1 MFQFSALHLNVR
13 NLNKIFQS
21 FKEFYLTINFK
32 FSVLCFSETW
42 VDDMSPNKISN
53 FHLSGYNVLHQ
64 ISKNRKGG
72 RISIF
77 VDESLCYKLR
87 EDFSLNC
94 EEMQS
99 LSIEISI
106 TKAKDIIVNAIYR
119 TPNGDMK

>member
-1 MFQFSALHLNVR
+1 
-13 NLNKIFQS
+13 
-21 FKEFYLTINFK
+21 
-32 FSVLCFSETW
+32 
-42 VDDMSPNKISN
+42 MSPNKISN

-64 ISKNRKGG
+64 IRKNRKGG

-77 VDESLCYKLR
+77 VDESLCCKLR

-99 LSIEISI
+99 LSIKISI